1 MHEQHRAWER
11 VVQTVK
17 NTVLLIQLILGV
29 VLVVCVL
36 LQTKGS
42 GFTGSF
48 TGDQSSVY
56 RTRRGVERSLFR
68 FTIGLAILFC
78 VVALVASLIK

>member
-1 MHEQHRAWER
+1 
-11 VVQTVK
+11 VK
-17 NTVLLIQLILGV
+17 STVLIIQLLLGV
-29 VLVVCVL
+29 VLVICIL

-56 RTRRGVERSLFR
+56 RTRRGVERTLFR
-68 FTIGLAILFC
+68 FTIGLAIVFC
-78 VVALVASLIK
+78 AVALLSSLIQ

>member
-1 MHEQHRAWER
+1 MKS
-11 VVQTVK
+11 T
-17 NTVLLIQLILGV
+17 LLVIQIILAV
-29 VLVVCVL
+29 VLVVCIL

-56 RTRRGVERSLFR
+56 RTRRGVERTLFR
-68 FTIGLAILFC
+68 FTIVLAILFC
-78 VVALVASLIK
+78 ATALLTSLIQ

>member
-1 MHEQHRAWER
+1 
-11 VVQTVK
+11 VK
-17 NTVLLIQLILGV
+17 NVVLLVQVILGV
-29 VLVVCVL
+29 VLIICIL

-56 RTRRGVERSLFR
+56 RTRRGVERTLFR
-68 FTIGLAILFC
+68 FTIGLAIVFC
-78 VVALVASLIK
+78 ATALLSSLIQ

>member
-1 MHEQHRAWER
+1 MKTTILL
-11 VVQTVK
+11 VQVILAI
-17 NTVLLIQLILGV
+17 VLI
-29 VLVVCVL
+29 VCVL

-56 RTRRGVERSLFR
+56 RTRRGVERTLFR

-78 VVALVASLIK
+78 IVALVASLIK